1 VLYSL
6 GHPVAFAALV
16 VSFLLGLVLRA
27 IAVRLSARTLGM
39 AGRNESILP
48 RLREDVDPFGAV
60 AAAIGG
66 MGWGK
71 ALSVDDIPR
80 WRGRGRAAIVFAAGP
95 LTCIVIAQLFLA
107 AAVVSYPDGL
117 LQYANPSSILLGGY
131 AGTVS
136 FGEQILLS
144 LGVGLLTFGLL
155 ELIPIPPL
163 DGFGIL
169 YSALPR
175 PGAGMQWMRLWF
187 EQKNVGVVL
196 LLALC
201 LFPFGAPFLLI
212 ILNILGLPFLLA
224 WS

>member
-1 VLYSL
+1 
-6 GHPVAFAALV
+6 VAFASLV
-16 VSFLLGLVLRA
+16 ISFLLGLVLRA
-27 IAVRLSARTLGM
+27 VAVRLSARTLGL
-39 AGRNESILP
+39 ADRSESIMP

-60 AAAIGG
+60 AAALGG

-80 WRGRGRAAIVFAAGP
+80 WRGRGRAVIVFAAGP
-95 LTCIVIAQLFLA
+95 LTCIVIAQVFLA
-107 AAVVSYPDGL
+107 ATVLSYPNGIL
-117 LQYANPSSILLGGY
+117 SYANVSDVMLAGY
-131 AGTVS
+131 DNTVGY
-136 FGEQILLS
+136 GEQILLS

-155 ELIPIPPL
+155 ALIPIPPL

-187 EQKNVGVVL
+187 EQKNIGVVV

-212 ILNILGLPFLLA
+212 ILNILGLPFLAA

>member
-27 IAVRLSARTLGM
+27 VAVRLTARSLGL
-39 AGRNESILP
+39 ADRRETITP

-71 ALSVDDIPR
+71 ALSVDEVPR
-80 WRGRGRAAIVFAAGP
+80 WRGRGRAAAVFASGP
-95 LTCIVIAQLFLA
+95 LTCIVVAQVFLA
-107 AAVVSYPDGL
+107 AVFFGYHDDL
-117 LQYANPSSILLGGY
+117 LAFFNPSDVLLAGY
-131 AGTVS
+131 PSSVTI
-136 FGEQILLS
+136 GEQVLLS

-155 ELIPIPPL
+155 AVIPIPPL

-169 YSALPR
+169 YSALRR

-187 EQKNVGVVL
+187 EDKNIGVVVL
-196 LLALC
+196 LALS
-201 LFPFGAPFLLI
+201 LFPFGSPFLLH
-212 ILNILGLPFLLA
+212 ILDILGILFLRA

>member
-1 VLYSL
+1 MLYSL
-6 GHPVAFAALV
+6 GHPVAFASLV
-16 VSFLLGLVLRA
+16 ISFLLGLVLRA
-27 IAVRLSARTLGM
+27 VAVRLSARTLGL
-39 AGRNESILP
+39 ADRSESIMP

-60 AAAIGG
+60 AAALGG

-80 WRGRGRAAIVFAAGP
+80 WRGRGRAVIVFAAGP
-95 LTCIVIAQLFLA
+95 LTCIVIAQVFLA
-107 AAVVSYPDGL
+107 ATVLSYPNGIL
-117 LQYANPSSILLGGY
+117 SYANVSDVMLAGY
-131 AGTVS
+131 DNTVGY
-136 FGEQILLS
+136 GEQVLLT

-155 ELIPIPPL
+155 ALIPIPPL

-187 EQKNVGVVL
+187 EQKNIGVVV

-212 ILNILGLPFLLA
+212 ILNILGLPFLAA

>member
-6 GHPVAFAALV
+6 GHPVAFASLV
-16 VSFLLGLVLRA
+16 ISFLLGLVLRA
-27 IAVRLSARTLGM
+27 VAVRLSARTLGL
-39 AGRNESILP
+39 ADRSESIMP

-60 AAAIGG
+60 AAALGG

-80 WRGRGRAAIVFAAGP
+80 WRGRGRAVIVFAAGP
-95 LTCIVIAQLFLA
+95 LTCIVIAQLLLA
-107 AAVVSYPDGL
+107 ATVLTYPNGIL
-117 LQYANPSSILLGGY
+117 SYANVSDVMLAGY
-131 AGTVS
+131 DNTVGY
-136 FGEQILLS
+136 GEQILLS

-155 ELIPIPPL
+155 ALIPIPPL

-187 EQKNVGVVL
+187 EQKNIGVVV

-212 ILNILGLPFLLA
+212 ILNILGLPFLAA